1 MTVEAGNSREMERVP
16 QIPAPQSWQSQG
28 KKLAKRLLLP
38 LTLILRR
45 RVIARY
51 LALESQPKLHVGCG
65 RHLLE
70 GWLNTDLSSL
80 NRRKI
85 VYLDARQKLPFR
97 DNQFHFIFNEH
108 FISTVTLEEAARFV
122 AECYRVL
129 KPGGV
134 LRTATAGL
142 PFLLELLESRDPRC
156 RDYVRW
162 AADEFLGVPDYSPCL
177 VINNLFYGFGCKFI
191 YDPETLTS
199 MLYRARFS
207 RVVPAKVGESSHPE
221 LRGLEGHGKCIPSEF
236 NELETFILEASKE

>member
-1 MTVEAGNSREMERVP
+1 MAPPIPHIPQGLNWNSRIKRSVKWLL
-16 QIPAPQSWQSQG
+16 IPAT
-28 KKLAKRLLLP
+28 LLL
-38 LTLILRR
+38 RQR
-45 RVIARY
+45 HFARY
-51 LALESQPKLHVGCG
+51 FAYESDPKLHVGCG
-65 RHLLE
+65 GHLLE
-70 GWLNTDLSSL
+70 GWLNTDLSTL

-85 VYLDARQKLPFR
+85 VYLDARKKLPFR

-108 FISTVTLEEAARFV
+108 FISTVTLEEAARFI

-142 PFLLELLESRDPRC
+142 PFLLELFESRDPRY

-162 AADEFLGVPDYSPCL
+162 ATDEFLGVSDYSPCL
-177 VINNLFYGFGCKFI
+177 VINNLFYGFGYKFI

-207 RVVPAKVGESSHPE
+207 RVVPARVGESSHPE
-221 LRGLEGHGKCIPSEF
+221 LRSLEGHGKCIPSEF